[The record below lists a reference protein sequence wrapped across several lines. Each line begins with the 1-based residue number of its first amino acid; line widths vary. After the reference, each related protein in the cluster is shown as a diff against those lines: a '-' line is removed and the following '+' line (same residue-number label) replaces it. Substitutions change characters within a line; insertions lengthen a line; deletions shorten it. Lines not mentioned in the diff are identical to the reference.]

1 VIKMTDKIVGE
12 WWWDASIGAWRH
24 TLSPSRVAYTGH
36 DSPPLSAEQMREG
49 LRFNH
54 GLSPVDAAADV
65 LSQLSN
71 DARAE
76 VLARFA
82 PRVFVRVSFPD
93 DEARF
98 ASRISRVTVTST
110 PPEFDDELEYMIE
123 AIVGKPVEF
132 DGNGSPVSP
141 DDVLCKFCRDLIHQ
155 QSDAQP
161 DRRWFDS
168 SGDPLCWANR
178 GELHEHA
185 PIEGTDR
192 HV

>member
-1 VIKMTDKIVGE
+1 MLRRGE
-12 WWWDASIGAWRH
+12 SLIINHA
-24 TLSPSRVAYTGH
+24 LSP
-36 DSPPLSAEQMREG
+36 DDL
-49 LRFNH
+49 
-54 GLSPVDAAADV
+54 AADV
-65 LSQLSN
+65 LAQLSN
-71 DARAE
+71 DERAS

-132 DGNGSPVSP
+132 DGNGSPVGP
-141 DDVLCKFCRDLIHQ
+141 DDVLCKHCRDLIHQ

-168 SGDPLCWANR
+168 SGDPSCWGNR
-178 GELHEHA
+178 NGAHE